1 MSLYAAVVFLHIVG
15 ALGLFAAAGL
25 EWASLLN
32 LRRATT
38 AGQAREWARLLAGVR
53 RVGGPAILTLLASG
67 IYLMATRWGQQAWIA
82 AGVAGLVLMA
92 VLGGVLTGRRS
103 GAIMRALGEAD
114 GALSAELAGRLRDPV
129 LVISAWLRTALAL
142 GIVFVM
148 STKPGATGALAAMGV
163 ALVLGLAVGFSVSS
177 RGRAGEP
184 AAAQP
189 VAPAPS

>member
-1 MSLYAAVVFLHIVG
+1 
-15 ALGLFAAAGL
+15 
-25 EWASLLN
+25 
-32 LRRATT
+32 RATT
-38 AGQAREWARLLAGVR
+38 ASQAREWARLLAGVR

-114 GALSAELAGRLRDPV
+114 GALSAGLAGRLRDPV

-163 ALVLGLAVGFSVSS
+163 ALVLGLAAGFSLSS
-177 RGRAGEP
+177 RGRAREP